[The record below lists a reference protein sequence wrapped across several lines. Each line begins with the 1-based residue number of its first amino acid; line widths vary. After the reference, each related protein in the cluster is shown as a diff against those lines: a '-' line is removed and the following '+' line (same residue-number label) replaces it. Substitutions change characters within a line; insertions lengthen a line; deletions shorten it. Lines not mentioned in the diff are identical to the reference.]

1 MMEFA
6 DKGIKTAIIT
16 LFRYLKEH
24 MNSEERNARLEKQL
38 NGTAGD
44 EKYNIWSG
52 KFIGWY

>member
-6 DKGIKTAIIT
+6 DKGIKTPIIT

-44 EKYNIWSG
+44 EKYNI
-52 KFIGWY
+52 